1 MELWFDLTP
10 GSNPDWKNHDPGC
23 KFPRKV
29 QAGLSFEVLHK
40 SNPAWSASCGKNVT
54 LTLCVKMH
62 FMRRQQLMQSVREPF
77 IVDVGEDVVNSA
89 ILKQVVLYA

>member
-1 MELWFDLTP
+1 MLGLT
-10 GSNPDWKNHDPGC
+10 GFNPDWKNRDPGC
-23 KFPRKV
+23 NSLQKCR
-29 QAGLSFEVLHK
+29 QGRHLK
-40 SNPAWSASCGKNVT
+40 SYTNPAWSASCGKNVT